1 LHSNYLKMYGLQ
13 PCEILHGAVLHRAC
27 AICHTAG
34 TTLKR
39 IVLAKLG
46 GRICCIKYLGIC
58 LDTTNSL
65 VVAPE
70 VSLFLTLNPDP
81 E

>member
-1 LHSNYLKMYGLQ
+1 MCGLH
-13 PCEILHGAVLHRAC
+13 PCEILHGAVLHC
-27 AICHTAG
+27 AHWICHTAG

-39 IVLAKLG
+39 MVLAKLSG
-46 GRICCIKYLGIC
+46 TICCIKYLGIC
-58 LDTTNSL
+58 VDIKKSL
-65 VVAPE
+65 VVMPE